1 MDFTEADVME
11 ELRELGYANIP
22 KDKLGEFMSDLRQL
36 MQHERSQTDTE
47 DFSLASSAAD
57 DSSDGLARYP
67 QHTDFHW
74 GTKQQRQNR
83 NGNQD
88 VSFSSADTPRSAFE
102 KSKVPLN
109 ENSFFTESFGDRRT
123 DNWDPRERTSP
134 KRFVRTERRLLEDE
148 SVLSSASSS
157 ANNSIVVK
165 RKTLRRT
172 ADGKPRDISTEEV
185 TLVEDEDDLATL
197 DGNENAALEELPHDF
212 DDDEVDYELRAM
224 TRHVASRRPRSAG
237 SESSTS
243 SSQGGPLPSFIR
255 PLPEVR
261 RRRHDPVNRYHQ
273 YNDAWSNQRAPG
285 EKHHKA
291 LRWAV
296 REQMQRREEIITPI
310 QRYYVPNDFVPPTD
324 KKRQN
329 LRWEIR
335 TKLAHKQNPSKPTA
349 FNVWM

>member
-1 MDFTEADVME
+1 ME
-11 ELRELGYANIP
+11 ELRELGYDNIQ

-36 MQHERSQTDTE
+36 MQHERSRTDTE
-47 DFSLASSAAD
+47 DFSFASSAAD
-57 DSSDGLARYP
+57 DLSDGLARYP

-74 GTKQQRQNR
+74 GAKQPRRNR

-88 VSFSSADTPRSAFE
+88 VSSSSTDTPRSAFE

-109 ENSFFTESFGDRRT
+109 ENSFYTESFGDRRT

-134 KRFVRTERRLLEDE
+134 KRFVRTERRLREDD

-165 RKTLRRT
+165 RKTLRRF
-172 ADGKPRDISTEEV
+172 AEGKPRDISTEEV

-197 DGNENAALEELPHDF
+197 DGNENAALEDLPHDF
-212 DDDEVDYELRAM
+212 DDDDDEVDYESRAM
-224 TRHVASRRPRSAG
+224 TRHVATRRPRSTG

-261 RRRHDPVNRYHQ
+261 RRRHDPVNR
-273 YNDAWSNQRAPG
+273 
-285 EKHHKA
+285 
-291 LRWAV
+291 
-296 REQMQRREEIITPI
+296 
-310 QRYYVPNDFVPPTD
+310 
-324 KKRQN
+324 
-329 LRWEIR
+329 
-335 TKLAHKQNPSKPTA
+335 
-349 FNVWM
+349 